1 MSEATANA
9 HGGPPDGGPAGPPP
23 WIRADMQQRM
33 AWRDGDIVV
42 AVPPKSGT
50 TWTMNIVHQ
59 LRSGGDADFADI
71 YGEVPWIEFFPTP
84 DSDVEAIVAAL
95 DAMPGHRRRAFK
107 THSAPPALPYVA
119 PGEGPAVSYV
129 VVGRDPEEALASFR
143 PFIAAHSDEFMGMW
157 GVPTDMLVGP
167 DFATFAG
174 GMGTG
179 MLAILFSFVE
189 GWWPLR
195 DRPNVHFVHY
205 SQLLADPATAIDDL
219 AGFLGFEPTPEQW
232 PVILEHTSFAWM
244 KEREE
249 KFELTSTCPVPVLD
263 RGAMLRKG
271 KVGTAAEDGVTPE
284 ISAMIEGMG
293 RSMVTDPAAIE
304 WIYRG
309 VLPGGA

>member
-1 MSEATANA
+1 
-9 HGGPPDGGPAGPPP
+9 
-23 WIRADMQQRM
+23 
-33 AWRDGDIVV
+33 
-42 AVPPKSGT
+42 
-50 TWTMNIVHQ
+50 
-59 LRSGGDADFADI
+59 
-71 YGEVPWIEFFPTP
+71 
-84 DSDVEAIVAAL
+84 
-95 DAMPGHRRRAFK
+95 
-107 THSAPPALPYVA
+107 
-119 PGEGPAVSYV
+119 VSYV

-157 GVPTDMLVGP
+157 GVPTDALVGP

-195 DRPNVHFVHY
+195 ERPNVHFVHY
-205 SQLLADPATAIDDL
+205 SELLADPATAIDDL

-284 ISAMIEGMG
+284 ISAMIEAMG

-309 VLPGGA
+309 VLPDGD